1 MKWISNWASRVF
13 KDGTAPTHSLAVAA
27 FGLAFFL
34 PFIGFT
40 LGFIARTQIAFSE
53 GKYSGDRL
61 ALAAIIVAPIA
72 QFSTFIL
79 GFLWLVAMY
88 ATSLSNF

>member
-13 KDGTAPTHSLAVAA
+13 RDGTAPTHSLAVAA

-34 PFIGFT
+34 PFIGFA
-40 LGFIARTQIAFSE
+40 LGFIARTQIAFSD

-72 QFSTFIL
+72 QFSTLIIGAVSVLASVLFL
-79 GFLWLVAMY
+79 G
-88 ATSLSNF
+88 SN